1 LTDQAARPAVLDASA
16 LLAFLQ
22 GEPGSGVVESALPG
36 ASISSVNWAEVL
48 QKSLA
53 RDVVVAGLREDME
66 AMGLRLVPFGAED
79 AEATA
84 LLWPRTRSM
93 GLSLADRACLALGM
107 RLDGPVLTADRKW
120 GEISLGVEVRL
131 IR

>member
-1 LTDQAARPAVLDASA
+1 VVLDASA

-22 GEPGSGVVESALPG
+22 SEPGSGVVESAIRG
-36 ASISSVNWAEVL
+36 AVMSSVNWAEVV

-53 RDVVVAGLREDME
+53 RDVMVAGMREDVE
-66 AMGLRLVPFGAED
+66 AWGLRLVPFGAED
-79 AEATA
+79 AEAAA
-84 LLWPRTRSM
+84 LLWPQTRHR

-107 RLDGPVLTADRKW
+107 RLDGPVLTADRSW
-120 GEISLGVEVRL
+120 AGVPVGVEVRL